1 MTKRNSELEKLYPT
15 PDSISQAIDTKKKL
29 FEEKKKELKELE
41 EEIWALSSFFYP
53 GEKIEFVPEAM
64 KLASHYGE
72 ILQRFPDGT
81 YEVRA
86 TSFDKKFVVPG
97 ERIVRARG

>member
-1 MTKRNSELEKLYPT
+1 MTKRNSEFEKLYPT
-15 PDSISQAIDTKKKL
+15 PEAVVNTIGVKEKIFK
-29 FEEKKKELKELE
+29 EKKKELKDLE
-41 EEIWALSSFFYP
+41 EELWALKSFFLP
-53 GEKIEFVPEAM
+53 GEKVEFVPEAM

-72 ILQRFPDGT
+72 ILQRFPNGT